1 MMLSVTITPTN
12 TLRPKNNPVD
22 ELRAMIPEDK
32 LMLKKF
38 KKVYNQIEKRSKRKN
53 RKTVISNLRY
63 FSKEKD
69 EDYYK
74 PCEMQTV
81 LNNTGVE
88 YMSIDDLSIVQG
100 GLDKKEHYDSFF
112 LKNHFNHLNL
122 FFFNWYFSSAG
133 SSHSKSKEPVT
144 VHV

>member
-100 GLDKKEHYDSFF
+100 GLDKKEGGGGGVVIPQYT
-112 LKNHFNHLNL
+112 L
-122 FFFNWYFSSAG
+122 
-133 SSHSKSKEPVT
+133 
-144 VHV
+144 